1 MQFQLT
7 DEQRM
12 IRDLARQFA
21 EREIA
26 PAAAELD
33 RNEQFPQAISERARE
48 LGLLNLTIPESY
60 GGGGLGVLESALV
73 TEQFAWGCSGVSLA
87 LGLNSVAADA
97 VLVSGSEE
105 QKRKFLPQL
114 TEGAFACY
122 ALTEPAAG
130 SDVGAIQARAEK
142 RGDRYRLNGTKIW
155 ISNATVARW
164 GVVFAKTN
172 ANAGRE
178 GISAFLVD
186 FDAPGVSVAKK
197 LEKMGQRAAPAA
209 EVSLTDAE
217 VPADQLL
224 GPEGSGFLTAMK
236 VFDRSRPI
244 IAATAVGLHQR
255 CLDESLR
262 YAQERHTMGLPIL
275 RHQAI
280 GHKLAD
286 MAMRLE
292 AARLLTYQA
301 SWLLDQGQ
309 PNTKFAAMA
318 KCFAADAAVAA
329 SCEAVQVFGG
339 MGYSTEYPVEKLYRD
354 AKVLQIYEG
363 TSEIQ
368 RTIVARELARG
379 G

>member
-1 MQFQLT
+1 MNFQLT

-26 PAAAELD
+26 PAAGELD
-33 RNEQFPQAISERARE
+33 RSGHFPREIAGQARE
-48 LGLLNLTIPESY
+48 LGLLNLTIPESL
-60 GGGGLGVLESALV
+60 GGGGLGVLEMALV
-73 TEQFAWGCSGVSLA
+73 TEQFSWGCSGVSLA
-87 LGLNSVAADA
+87 LALSAVAADA

-105 QKRKFLPQL
+105 QQRKYLGKLVGGEF
-114 TEGAFACY
+114 GCY

-130 SDVGAIQARAEK
+130 SDVGAIQSRAER
-142 RGDRYRLNGTKIW
+142 RGERYVINGTKIW
-155 ISNATVARW
+155 ITNATVASW
-164 GVVFAKTN
+164 GVVFAKTDP
-172 ANAGRE
+172 AAGRD

-186 FDAPGVSVAKK
+186 FDTPGVTVAKK

-209 EVSLTDAE
+209 EVNLVDVSIDRS
-217 VPADQLL
+217 QLL
-224 GPEGSGFLTAMK
+224 GPEGTGFLTAMK

-244 IAATAVGLHQR
+244 IAASAVGLHQR
-255 CLDESLR
+255 CLDESVR
-262 YAQERHTMGLPIL
+262 YAQERKTMGVPIL

-301 SWLLDQGQ
+301 AWLLDQGQ
-309 PNTKFAAMA
+309 PNTKAAAMA

-329 SCEAVQVFGG
+329 SCDAVQVFGG

-368 RTIVARELARG
+368 RTIIARELGRG
-379 G
+379 